1 MTVENYLAEAGALA
15 GLAGVLA
22 GFSLAA
28 VVQLLTSGSGGK
40 LTTAG
45 IVVFSAASVMFL
57 YSLIVAVLSFSAAA
71 ELNRVPTEL
80 DNLNTGS
87 MLILFAATYIFVGG
101 VGMAGWIRSR
111 IAGILTTSIAV
122 FSTCMIT
129 YAIGKV
135 FSLFNPSCDLPKEI
149 DRACE
154 YKESNVDLKAFGSH
168 GMNRFW

>member
-15 GLAGVLA
+15 SLAGILA

-28 VVQLLTSGSGGK
+28 VVQLLASSNGGR

-45 IVVFSAASVMFL
+45 IVVFSAASMMFL

-71 ELNRVPTEL
+71 ELNKVPTAL
-80 DNLNTGS
+80 DNLNTGAL
-87 MLILFAATYIFVGG
+87 LIMFAAIYVFVAG

-111 IAGILTTSIAV
+111 VAGILTTV
-122 FSTCMIT
+122 FGLLSVCLIT

-135 FSLFNPSCDLPKEI
+135 LSLF
-149 DRACE
+149 
-154 YKESNVDLKAFGSH
+154 
-168 GMNRFW
+168 M

>member
-28 VVQLLTSGSGGK
+28 VVQLLTSNNGGR

-71 ELNRVPTEL
+71 ELNSVPLEL
-80 DNLNTGS
+80 DNLNVGAL
-87 MLILFAATYIFVGG
+87 LILFGAIYVFIGG
-101 VGMAGWIRSR
+101 IGMAGWMRSR
-111 IAGILTTSIAV
+111 TAGILTSIFALI
-122 FSTCMIT
+122 STCLIT
-129 YAIGKV
+129 YAISSV
-135 FSLFNPSCDLPKEI
+135 ISLF
-149 DRACE
+149 
-154 YKESNVDLKAFGSH
+154 
-168 GMNRFW
+168 M

>member
-28 VVQLLTSGSGGK
+28 VVQLLTSNNSGR

-71 ELNRVPTEL
+71 ELNSVPLEL
-80 DNLNTGS
+80 ENLNVGAL
-87 MLILFAATYIFVGG
+87 LILFGAIYVFVSGI
-101 VGMAGWIRSR
+101 GMAGWMRSR
-111 IAGILTTSIAV
+111 TAGILTSIFALI
-122 FSTCMIT
+122 STCLIT
-129 YAIGKV
+129 YAISRV
-135 FSLFNPSCDLPKEI
+135 ISLF
-149 DRACE
+149 
-154 YKESNVDLKAFGSH
+154 
-168 GMNRFW
+168 M

>member
-28 VVQLLTSGSGGK
+28 VVQLLTSSDRTR
-40 LTTAG
+40 LVTAG

-71 ELNRVPTEL
+71 ELNSIPAEL
-80 DNLNTGS
+80 DNLNVGAL
-87 MLILFAATYIFVGG
+87 LILFAAIYVFVGG
-101 VGMAGWIRSR
+101 IGMAGWLRSR
-111 IAGILTTSIAV
+111 VAGILTTIFALI
-122 FSTCMIT
+122 STCLIT

-135 FSLFNPSCDLPKEI
+135 ISLF
-149 DRACE
+149 
-154 YKESNVDLKAFGSH
+154 
-168 GMNRFW
+168 M

>member
-28 VVQLLTSGSGGK
+28 VVQLLTSNNGGR

-71 ELNRVPTEL
+71 ELNRVPAEL
-80 DNLNTGS
+80 DNLNIGAL
-87 MLILFAATYIFVGG
+87 LILFAAIYVFVGG
-101 VGMAGWIRSR
+101 IGMAGWMRSR
-111 IAGILTTSIAV
+111 TAGILTTFFSI
-122 FSTCMIT
+122 FSTCLIT
-129 YAIGKV
+129 YAIWSV
-135 FSLFNPSCDLPKEI
+135 IALF
-149 DRACE
+149 
-154 YKESNVDLKAFGSH
+154 
-168 GMNRFW
+168 M